1 MYIFSYSPDFRQNSC
16 GFNFVIKLKKFST
29 IFKITLLGWF
39 FEKWSPTS
47 PSSRV
52 FLRPN
57 FRVDFFLFRI
67 IFKGI
72 SFVKLKVSSIFWWTF
87 VLVRLIFKGILYIKF
102 KAISIFGGNCPQM
115 NFKGISYLKWNY
127 PPKGIEKKI
136 KVIFYIKLKVS

>member
-1 MYIFSYSPDFRQNSC
+1 MYIFSYSHNFRQNSC

-67 IFKGI
+67 IFEGI
-72 SFVKLKVSSIFWWTF
+72 SFVKLNVSSISWWTF
-87 VLVRLIFKGILYIKF
+87 FLVRLIFKLVFLSSLAHTNNITSYFLEIIVTGLNLLLIVNKGGMIKQT
-102 KAISIFGGNCPQM
+102 KNWRTHVLICNI
-115 NFKGISYLKWNY
+115 
-127 PPKGIEKKI
+127 
-136 KVIFYIKLKVS
+136 

>member
-87 VLVRLIFKGILYIKF
+87 VLVRLIFKLVFLSSLAHTNNIT
-102 KAISIFGGNCPQM
+102 
-115 NFKGISYLKWNY
+115 SYLGHWH
-127 PPKGIEKKI
+127 ILTI
-136 KVIFYIKLKVS
+136 LHHISLKLLSLDWIYCW